1 MAHNFRKNLI
11 SKCIRDCGTGEFD
24 ADLLNEVINGTSDID
39 IVRLRTYAWRH
50 TIPSMHRVQM
60 YKYMLGIS
68 GAYPETRGIVEQH
81 RRDEVSYRKPLFI
94 QIFDQHGRALVL
106 LRCLKTTR
114 STDYRNDGKS
124 AEPEPTSSDVVKM
137 ILLASNHLSKAFAQ
151 SLQYIVISA
160 IVRQVWIV
168 CRCDWVDRFCI
179 ARSVY
184 SIISEMFDERTIY
197 QEVNGLDT
205 SLKQIAAIDVEIWL
219 KTGCCALLR
228 SERAMQRVMD
238 KLCTGINIVPLAKAI
253 ASDYL
258 QSADNYLGH
267 GLMDPGIIT
276 MTEDGELRM
285 VNKAIESVLYDTM
298 QKKPARVSEN
308 KSRSHS

>member
-1 MAHNFRKNLI
+1 
-11 SKCIRDCGTGEFD
+11 
-24 ADLLNEVINGTSDID
+24 
-39 IVRLRTYAWRH
+39 
-50 TIPSMHRVQM
+50 
-60 YKYMLGIS
+60 
-68 GAYPETRGIVEQH
+68 
-81 RRDEVSYRKPLFI
+81 
-94 QIFDQHGRALVL
+94 
-106 LRCLKTTR
+106 
-114 STDYRNDGKS
+114 
-124 AEPEPTSSDVVKM
+124 
-137 ILLASNHLSKAFAQ
+137 
-151 SLQYIVISA
+151 
-160 IVRQVWIV
+160 
-168 CRCDWVDRFCI
+168 
-179 ARSVY
+179 
-184 SIISEMFDERTIY
+184 MFDERTVRSTIKEIYQEVNGLDTSLKQIAAIDVEIWLKTGCCALLRSERAMQRVMDKLCTGINIVPLAKAIASDYLQSADNYLGHGLMIY

-308 KSRSHS
+308 KVMDKLCTGINIVPLAKAIASDYLQSADNYLGHGLMDPGIITMTEDGELRMVNKAIESVLYDTMQKKPARVSENKSRSHS